1 MAMTFVID
9 PRMCLYTGKQ
19 LAGCEQ
25 PCCGSHYS
33 YRQQPL
39 GLGAAMSERARHNQ
53 FRLQL
58 KEKRAQSPLDQ
69 AQLSVQV
76 AYTGSPQYVSP
87 SRSTEFLR
95 SAPPRST
102 TAATEELNQVLYV
115 PPGPNRRESFAGVLR
130 RMFGRCPV

>member
-1 MAMTFVID
+1 MTFVID

-19 LAGCEQ
+19 LAGCDQ
-25 PCCGSHYS
+25 PCCGSDYS
-33 YRQQPL
+33 YRQQPA

-53 FRLQL
+53 FRMQL
-58 KEKRAQSPLDQ
+58 SEKRAQSLYDR
-69 AQLSVQV
+69 ANLSMQL
-76 AYTGSPQYVSP
+76 AYTGSPQYVPP

-95 SAPPRST
+95 SAQRTST
-102 TAATEELNQVLYV
+102 GATEELNHVLYV